1 MLGVQPSAQGKT
13 WILRPV
19 LTIIGHCLPF
29 FLLVLAG
36 YAAARQRWLGLDAL
50 AGLNTFV
57 LFFALPAL
65 LFRLGRELVQQDD
78 VAALLAVYG
87 LASLGLLNLAWRWL
101 RRHGRSRLDS
111 GMATLAAAFPN
122 SGFLGVPL
130 IASLLGPAAAAP
142 VVATIAVD
150 LLFTSTVCLALAG
163 PGTNAALV
171 DAPRPGWREALRPA
185 LRNPLAWAIALGL
198 LAGALQLQAPAPLER
213 SVALLAQAASPTALF
228 ALGLALRR
236 TELAAHGQTHGE
248 RRQARREALGLAGL
262 KLLVHPLLVG
272 AIAWG
277 ALRLGL
283 LGREALAVLVLVA
296 ALPCAANVALLTER
310 VGADNALVSRSILIS
325 TLLALGSLPLL
336 AWWLRG

>member
-1 MLGVQPSAQGKT
+1 MLGVQPPPQDKT

-19 LTIIGHCLPF
+19 LSIVGHCLPF

-36 YAAARQRWLGLDAL
+36 YGAARLRWLGLDAL
-50 AGLNTFV
+50 PGLNTFV

-65 LFRLGRELVQQDD
+65 LFRLGRELVQQAD
-78 VAALLAVYG
+78 AAMLLVVYG
-87 LASLGLLNLAWRWL
+87 LASLALLGLAWRWL
-101 RRHGRSRLDS
+101 RRLGRSRLDS

-130 IASLLGPAAAAP
+130 IGSLLGPAAAAP

-150 LLFTSTVCLALAG
+150 LLFTSTVCLALAS
-163 PGTNAALV
+163 PGAQAGATEGA
-171 DAPRPGWREALRPA
+171 RPPWREALRPA

-198 LAGALQLQAPAPLER
+198 LAGLLQLQAPAPLER
-213 SVALLAQAASPTALF
+213 SLALLAQAASPTALF

-248 RRQARREALGLAGL
+248 RRQARREALGLASI
-262 KLLVHPLLVG
+262 KLLVHPMLVG
-272 AIAWG
+272 GLAWG
-277 ALRLGL
+277 AQQLGL
-283 LGREALAVLVLVA
+283 LGGEAVAVLLLVA

-310 VGADNALVSRSILIS
+310 VGADNALVSRAILSS

>member
-1 MLGVQPSAQGKT
+1 M
-13 WILRPV
+13 
-19 LTIIGHCLPF
+19 LTILGHSLPF
-29 FLLVLAG
+29 FLLVFGG
-36 YAAARQRWLGLDAL
+36 YVAARRRWLGLDAL
-50 AGLNTFV
+50 PGLNTFV

-65 LFRLGRELVQQDD
+65 LFRLGRELAQQAQVAQ
-78 VAALLAVYG
+78 VAALLLVYG
-87 LASLGLLNLAWRWL
+87 LASLGLCALAWRWL

-150 LLFTSTVCLALAG
+150 LLFTSTLCLALAG
-163 PGTNAALV
+163 SAPGGA
-171 DAPRPGWREALRPA
+171 DGQAPGPAWLQALRPA
-185 LRNPLAWAIALGL
+185 LRNPLAWSIALGL
-198 LAGALQLQAPAPLER
+198 LAGALQLQGPAAVEH

-236 TELAAHGQTHGE
+236 TELAAQGQTHGE

-272 AIAWG
+272 ALAAL
-277 ALRLGL
+277 ALRQGL
-283 LGREALAVLVLVA
+283 LGPEALAVLVLVA

-310 VGADNALVSRSILIS
+310 VGADNALVSRAILLS

-336 AWWLRG
+336 AWWLRA